1 MLCEDSRMRLS
12 KKTEATYTGGSKDGM
27 LVRPS
32 MVKDIITFT
41 PTLPII
47 HRENFFD
54 GDYPFGI
61 DEYYYYEENN
71 GKVVFKLGKTEKKE
85 IIEI

>member
-1 MLCEDSRMRLS
+1 MKVS
-12 KKTEATYTGGSKDGM
+12 KKTEAVYIGGSQDGK

-32 MVKDIITFT
+32 LVKNIITFT

-71 GKVVFKLGKTEKKE
+71 GKVVFKLGKSEKSE
-85 IIEI
+85 IIVR

>member
-1 MLCEDSRMRLS
+1 MKLS
-12 KKTEATYTGGSKDGM
+12 VETEAVYVGGSQDGK

-32 MVKDIITFT
+32 LVKDLITFNQT
-41 PTLPII
+41 HLPVI

-61 DEYYYYEENN
+61 DEYYHYEENN
-71 GKVVFKLGKTEKKE
+71 GKVVLRLGKTEKSE
-85 IIEI
+85 IVDI

>member
-1 MLCEDSRMRLS
+1 MKESIE
-12 KKTEATYTGGSKDGM
+12 TEAVYIGGSQDGK

-32 MVKDIITFT
+32 LVKNIITFT

-71 GKVVFKLGKTEKKE
+71 GKVILKLRKTKKVE
-85 IIEI
+85 LVDI

>member
-1 MLCEDSRMRLS
+1 MSVSVE
-12 KKTEATYTGGSKDGM
+12 TEAVYVGGSQDGK

-32 MVKDIITFT
+32 LVKDIITFT

-71 GKVVFKLGKTEKKE
+71 GKVVFKLGRSEKKE
-85 IIEI
+85 IIG

>member
-1 MLCEDSRMRLS
+1 MSN
-12 KKTEATYTGGSKDGM
+12 KAEAVYIGGSQDGK

-32 MVKDIITFT
+32 LVKDIITFT

-71 GKVVFKLGKTEKKE
+71 GKIILKLGETKKSE
-85 IIEI
+85 IVTT

>member
-1 MLCEDSRMRLS
+1 MKESIE
-12 KKTEATYTGGSKDGM
+12 TEAVYIGGSKDGM

-47 HRENFFD
+47 VSNCFYD
-54 GDYPFGI
+54 GDYPI
-61 DEYYYYEENN
+61 AVNEYYYFEENN
-71 GKVVFKLGKTEKKE
+71 GKIVFKLGKVEKVE
-85 IIEI
+85 LVD

>member
-1 MLCEDSRMRLS
+1 M
-12 KKTEATYTGGSKDGM
+12 KKSIETEAVYIGGSQDGKS
-27 LVRPS
+27 VRPS
-32 MVKDIITFT
+32 LVKNIITFT

-71 GKVVFKLGKTEKKE
+71 GKVVFKLGRSEKKE
-85 IIEI
+85 IIG

>member
-1 MLCEDSRMRLS
+1 MKLS
-12 KKTEATYTGGSKDGM
+12 VETEAVYVGGSQDGK

-32 MVKDIITFT
+32 LVRDLITFNQT
-41 PTLPII
+41 HLAVM

-71 GKVVFKLGKTEKKE
+71 GKVVFKLGRSEKKE
-85 IIEI
+85 IIVR